1 MESQNII
8 LVSADNQKIEIDTES
23 AQKSNLLKGLI
34 SDFNV
39 NKEPIQLP
47 DIKYDI
53 LKKVVDYLTYYKD
66 KNPKDIPKPMP
77 SANLSEVID
86 EWDVKFINSIELDN
100 VFDLINAANYMDIPS
115 LLDLACAKI
124 ASLMKGKTSQEIRTM
139 FNIECD
145 LTEEELNLDKFSEN
159 IKSLEPYHKE
169 GLELYSNLIHLS
181 LNDLG
186 LENLSNFP
194 EIKCLMILSLKN
206 NKLKGDDLDTIPKLY
221 PNLYKLKI
229 SFNQINS
236 IDKLSCLNQL
246 QLKKL
251 EVKENHFTKN
261 DDEYRDKIYKM
272 IPSLIIVDQMQ
283 KNGQEIDT
291 SDYGNES
298 SSFNEEEEEEGDD
311 NDEEDSDESDGKDVD
326 SKDSED
332 DYNEENEDDEGGKK
346 KKKK

>member
-1 MESQNII
+1 MSKFSNELQ
-8 LVSADNQKIEIDTES
+8 
-23 AQKSNLLKGLI
+23 NLLGKHEP
-34 SDFNV
+34 
-39 NKEPIQLP
+39 KEI
-47 DIKYDI
+47 
-53 LKKVVDYLTYYKD
+53 
-66 KNPKDIPKPMP
+66 
-77 SANLSEVID
+77 
-86 EWDVKFINSIELDN
+86 
-100 VFDLINAANYMDIPS
+100 
-115 LLDLACAKI
+115 
-124 ASLMKGKTSQEIRTM
+124 
-139 FNIECD
+139 
-145 LTEEELNLDKFSEN
+145 EELNLDKFSEN

-169 GLELYSNLIHLS
+169 GLELYCNLIHLS

-206 NKLKGDDLDTIPKLY
+206 NKLKGDDFDTIPKLY

-246 QLKKL
+246 QLKKV
-251 EVKENHFTKN
+251 EVKENPFTKN

-272 IPSLIIVDQMQ
+272 FPSLIIVDQMQ

-311 NDEEDSDESDGKDVD
+311 NDE
-326 SKDSED
+326 
-332 DYNEENEDDEGGKK
+332 
-346 KKKK
+346 